1 MSSSN
6 IDLNKFL
13 SEPNDIIK
21 RLYEETEIGILTQE
35 EFENLPL
42 NELYIANK
50 KKKEEETNNRV
61 EEILDDEKTSN

>member
-6 IDLNKFL
+6 IDLNKFI
-13 SEPNDIIK
+13 SEPTDIIK
-21 RLYEETEIGILTQE
+21 RLYEETQIGILTQE

-61 EEILDDEKTSN
+61 EELPDNQSEK

>member
-13 SEPNDIIK
+13 SEPTDIIK
-21 RLYEETEIGILTQE
+21 RLYEETQIGILTQE

-61 EEILDDEKTSN
+61 EELPDNQSEK